1 MISKRKSFLMSKP
14 GRNYNEINENHLIII
29 HEQISKLINS
39 QLYINKTPDIKDYY
53 LKNTLYDINFN
64 LAYFLSVVTLI
75 LQKQIK
81 SKLEQEIVFDYLYFM
96 KELTNLVKKSDSY
109 HFKDYISI
117 LANQI
122 TYEFLPKNNV
132 LCRYGD
138 KGKNAYIILDGALD
152 ILIIQK
158 KKVKISEEDYLFYIL
173 TLIKY
178 KEFALLNYIL
188 KENNMNYKLK
198 LIDDRDIEKKKS
210 GNLQSSELKISNKFL
225 SSKSNKLSSS
235 MLNVN
240 LDLIEEQ
247 IENENNDNNNI
258 MKDKKEEKEKEYK
271 LTELYAYFKQRDKDI
286 DNYNLNI
293 QQVSPED
300 YIKRLEVYK
309 ELSSEIEY
317 NYKTVNVSV
326 YKYMNILSK
335 EIGSLVGDVA
345 LNDPKALRTATM
357 ISSKNCHLGLI
368 NKKSY
373 DYSLKFGIE
382 KQRRQRINF
391 ILSLDIFNNMSYF
404 NLNKKYYND
413 FVLENY
419 EKGHKILEQ
428 FNDINNI
435 YIIKEGDFDIT
446 SKMSLNDINL
456 TIKQYL
462 SKIEN
467 KNIIKYISE
476 NIQNPIRKEISDLK
490 TYFGDKI
497 SFQFLNKIHLIKF
510 YTLSSHEIIGL
521 DDFINPHNNKCYFD
535 CFCSSIKSEVLK
547 ISYVFY
553 NQIKAINKGF
563 KFDEKR
569 LLQEKYYKT
578 LKRLIGLRE
587 GMIEAFYTS
596 QGKKRGTLLEN
607 EIIEEIDKEEMSK
620 IYEYKRRKKFNNEFK
635 INQNLVNF
643 NYSNN
648 SNNNNKTNDLTVNNN
663 NIKDLNFFNKKYVNS
678 KLLLMKPNTSSSN
691 EKTSRINIY
700 EKNANSM
707 IKNKKIFT
715 RNIQNNLDD
724 NFLTFNKRNDKLI
737 ERNFDIQFE
746 KKNKN
751 KFTLTFNKSLDT
763 TINQNKKIN
772 DSFNKTFLNTK
783 IDNKLKDS
791 FINYN
796 ELLWEKINKN
806 KVKQLLSVSNNK
818 INNSYNNFFN
828 FDYMNKKD
836 SQLLGDYIENFNEI
850 NSPKTIINSKN
861 EEKKNEKMKSNKF
874 IKIYL
879 GNNKNKIIIKKHDE
893 LRNLQIKSLK
903 NKYNKK
909 FNIKNQE

>member
-1 MISKRKSFLMSKP
+1 MNKRKSFLLSKP
-14 GRNYNEINENHLIII
+14 GRNYNEINENHLMII
-29 HEQISKLINS
+29 HENLTKLINS
-39 QLYINKTPDIKDYY
+39 QLYIDKTPDIKDYY

-64 LAYFLSVVTLI
+64 LTYFLSIVTTI
-75 LQKQIK
+75 LQKQNK
-81 SKLEQEIVFDYLYFM
+81 SKLEQGVIFDYLYFM
-96 KELTNLVKKSDSY
+96 KELTNLIKKSDSY

-117 LANQI
+117 LVNQI
-122 TYEFLPKNNV
+122 TYEFLQKNNV

-138 KGKNAYIILDGALD
+138 KGKNAYILLDGTLD

-188 KENNMNYKLK
+188 KENFMNYKLK

-235 MLNVN
+235 MLNIN

-247 IENENNDNNNI
+247 IENDNNDNNNI
-258 MKDKKEEKEKEYK
+258 EDKKEQKEKEYK
-271 LTELYAYFKQRDKDI
+271 LTELYAYFKQRDNDL

-293 QQVSPED
+293 NKVSPED
-300 YIKRLEVYK
+300 YIQRLEVYK
-309 ELSSEIEY
+309 ELSPEKEY
-317 NYKTVNVSV
+317 NFKTVNVSV

-368 NKKSY
+368 SKKSF

-419 EKGHKILEQ
+419 VKGHKILEQ

-435 YIIKEGDFDIT
+435 YIIKEGDFEIT

-456 TIKQYL
+456 AIKQYL
-462 SKIEN
+462 SKIED
-467 KNIIKYISE
+467 KNVIKYISE
-476 NIQNPIRKEISDLK
+476 NIQNPIRKELYDLR
-490 TYFGDKI
+490 TYFGEKK
-497 SFQFLNKIHLIKF
+497 SYQFLNKIHLIKF
-510 YTLSSHEIIGL
+510 YSLSSHEIIGL
-521 DDFINPHNNKCYFD
+521 DDFINPNNNKCYFD

-547 ISYVFY
+547 ISCIFF
-553 NQIKAINKGF
+553 NQIKAKNNGF
-563 KFDEKR
+563 NLDEKR

-578 LKRLIGLRE
+578 LKRLIVLRE

-596 QGKKRGTLLEN
+596 KGKKRGTVLEN
-607 EIIEEIDKEEMSK
+607 EIIDELAKKEMFKNLEIKRIK
-620 IYEYKRRKKFNNEFK
+620 KFKHEYKNLNNYT
-635 INQNLVNF
+635 
-643 NYSNN
+643 NY
-648 SNNNNKTNDLTVNNN
+648 NNNNNYKIDELNVDNNN
-663 NIKDLNFFNKKYVNS
+663 NFKELKYSKKRFSNI
-678 KLLLMKPNTSSSN
+678 KLLLMNPYNSSSK
-691 EKTSRINIY
+691 EKTSKINVN
-700 EKNANSM
+700 EKNANSFI
-707 IKNKKIFT
+707 IKDNKIVK
-715 RNIQNNLDD
+715 RNIQNNLAL
-724 NFLTFNKRNDKLI
+724 NYLTFNKKNDRLIKGNVDYFKL
-737 ERNFDIQFE
+737 
-746 KKNKN
+746 KKNYKN
-751 KFTLTFNKSLDT
+751 KDDLIFNIKSLNT
-763 TINQNKKIN
+763 AISQNKKIN
-772 DSFNKTFLNTK
+772 SSFNKTFFNSK
-783 IDNKLKDS
+783 KDNKSNLFVNFND
-791 FINYN
+791 
-796 ELLWEKINKN
+796 LLLEKINNN
-806 KVKQLLSVSNNK
+806 KVTHYLSYSNNIIKNSNNFFTLDNMNKKNSELLSDYNENFKDFNSTK
-818 INNSYNNFFN
+818 LINNSI
-828 FDYMNKKD
+828 D
-836 SQLLGDYIENFNEI
+836 
-850 NSPKTIINSKN
+850 
-861 EEKKNEKMKSNKF
+861 EEKKIKNEKIKPNNF

-879 GNNKNKIIIKKHDE
+879 GNNKNKIIIKKQNE
-893 LRNLQIKSLK
+893 LRNLQIKTLK

-909 FNIKNQE
+909 I